1 MLVSLHIQNI
11 GLIDTIKI
19 PFRRGLNVL
28 SGETGAGKSMI
39 IGSLDALLGG
49 EMAKSLKREE
59 DSFIEGVF
67 ALEGMSSAIFD
78 CLEEL
83 GLPGEPE
90 LIISR
95 KVSGGRSVFRCNGQ
109 MITKAAVL
117 ELRARLLDIHSQ
129 REHQSLLQVKNHIL
143 MLDRYFA
150 KEITPLLEELRLLD
164 KQRREAEKALAE
176 LDMEESARLREVD
189 FLQFEIK
196 EIEEADLKPGEDQSL
211 GQELEVLQNSRQ
223 IQEALQAAM
232 EAVAGEY
239 GSHNQVG
246 QAAYGLQRVK
256 DYDERLTSLW
266 EQLLSAEDILHDVA
280 RETERYL
287 DTMDGYEERLF
298 EAEERMDVINSLKA
312 KHGNTIEEILAAL
325 PQKAERLAFLE
336 NIVKN
341 RQRRQQQM
349 AEIDQKMQA
358 KASELTAVRQKAAAQ
373 LRREMEERLG
383 ALNFNNNQFEVKI
396 ERKKQVQADGW
407 DEAVFYIST
416 NKGEAL
422 KPLVEIAS
430 GGELSRIML
439 ALKGIF
445 AAVDEIP
452 SLIFDEIDTGISGI
466 TAGMVGEQMKRLAAG
481 KQIFAISHLPQ
492 IVALGDAHYL
502 IYKEEVQNHT
512 HTEIIE
518 LDSEARVKELARLL
532 GGKNISKAVED
543 TAREMLGLTE

>member
-11 GLIDTIKI
+11 GLIDNIEI

-67 ALEGMSSAIFD
+67 ALEGMSPAIFD

-83 GLPGEPE
+83 GLSGEQE

-109 MITKAAVL
+109 MITKAAAL

-176 LDMEESARLREVD
+176 LNMEESARLREVD

-211 GQELEVLQNSRQ
+211 EQELEVLQNSRQ

-239 GSHNQVG
+239 GSRNQVG

-256 DYDERLTSLW
+256 DYDERLMSLW

-280 RETERYL
+280 REAERYL

-336 NIVKN
+336 DIVKN
-341 RQRRQQQM
+341 RQRRQRQM

-358 KASELTAVRQKAAAQ
+358 KAGELTAVRQKAAAQ
-373 LRREMEERLG
+373 LKREMEERLG

-407 DEAVFYIST
+407 DEAAFYIST

-439 ALKGIF
+439 AMKGIF

-512 HTEIIE
+512 RTEIIE

>member
-11 GLIDTIKI
+11 GLIDNIEI

-67 ALEGMSSAIFD
+67 ALEGMSPAIFD

-83 GLPGEPE
+83 GLSGEQE

-109 MITKAAVL
+109 MITKAAAL

-176 LDMEESARLREVD
+176 LNMEESARLREVD

-196 EIEEADLKPGEDQSL
+196 EIEEANLKPGEDQSL

-239 GSHNQVG
+239 GSRNQVG

-256 DYDERLTSLW
+256 DYDERLMSLW

-336 NIVKN
+336 DIVKN
-341 RQRRQQQM
+341 RQRRQRQM

-358 KASELTAVRQKAAAQ
+358 KAGELTTVRRKAADQ
-373 LRREMEERLG
+373 LKREMEERLG

-407 DEAVFYIST
+407 DEAAFYIST

-502 IYKEEVQNHT
+502 IYKRETQNHT

-543 TAREMLGLTE
+543 TAREMLGLN

>member
-11 GLIDTIKI
+11 GLIDNIEI

-83 GLPGEPE
+83 GLSGEQE

-109 MITKAAVL
+109 MITKAAAL

-176 LDMEESARLREVD
+176 LNMEESARLREVD

-211 GQELEVLQNSRQ
+211 EQELEVLQNSRQ

-239 GSHNQVG
+239 GSRNQVG

-256 DYDERLTSLW
+256 DYDERLMSLW

-336 NIVKN
+336 DIVKN
-341 RQRRQQQM
+341 RQRRQRQM

-358 KASELTAVRQKAAAQ
+358 KAGELTAVRQKAADQ
-373 LRREMEERLG
+373 LKREMEERLG

-407 DEAVFYIST
+407 DEAAFYIST

-502 IYKEEVQNHT
+502 IYKRETQNHT

-543 TAREMLGLTE
+543 TAREMLGLN

>member
-11 GLIDTIKI
+11 GLIDNIEI

-67 ALEGMSSAIFD
+67 ALEGMSPVIFD

-83 GLPGEPE
+83 GLSGEPE

-109 MITKAAVL
+109 MITKAAAL

-176 LDMEESARLREVD
+176 LNMEESARLREVD

-196 EIEEADLKPGEDQSL
+196 EIEEANLKPGEDQSL
-211 GQELEVLQNSRQ
+211 EQELEVLQNSRQ

-239 GSHNQVG
+239 GSRNQVG

-256 DYDERLTSLW
+256 DYDERLMSLW

-280 RETERYL
+280 REAERYL
-287 DTMDGYEERLF
+287 DTMGGYEERLF

-336 NIVKN
+336 DIVKN
-341 RQRRQQQM
+341 RQRRQRQM

-358 KASELTAVRQKAAAQ
+358 KAGELTAVRQKAADQ
-373 LRREMEERLG
+373 LKREMEERLG

-407 DEAVFYIST
+407 DEAAFYIST

-502 IYKEEVQNHT
+502 IYKRETQNHT

-543 TAREMLGLTE
+543 TAREMLGLN

>member
-11 GLIDTIKI
+11 GLIDNIEI

-67 ALEGMSSAIFD
+67 ALEGMSPAIFD
-78 CLEEL
+78 CLEKL
-83 GLPGEPE
+83 GLSGEQE

-109 MITKAAVL
+109 MITKTAVL

-176 LDMEESARLREVD
+176 LNMEESARLREVD

-196 EIEEADLKPGEDQSL
+196 EIEEANLKPGEDQSL
-211 GQELEVLQNSRQ
+211 EQELEVLQNSRQ

-239 GSHNQVG
+239 GSRNQVG

-256 DYDERLTSLW
+256 DYDERLMSLW

-336 NIVKN
+336 DIVKN
-341 RQRRQQQM
+341 RQRRQRQM

-358 KASELTAVRQKAAAQ
+358 KAGELTAVRRKAADQ
-373 LRREMEERLG
+373 LKREMEERLG

-407 DEAVFYIST
+407 DEAAFYIST

-439 ALKGIF
+439 AMKGIF

-502 IYKEEVQNHT
+502 IYKRETQNHT

-543 TAREMLGLTE
+543 TAREMLGLN

>member
-11 GLIDTIKI
+11 GLIDNIEI

-67 ALEGMSSAIFD
+67 ALEGMSPVIFD

-83 GLPGEPE
+83 GLSGEQE

-109 MITKAAVL
+109 MITKAAAL

-176 LDMEESARLREVD
+176 LNMEESARLREVD

-211 GQELEVLQNSRQ
+211 EQELEVLQNSRQ

-239 GSHNQVG
+239 GSRNQVG

-336 NIVKN
+336 DIVKN
-341 RQRRQQQM
+341 RQRRQRQM

-358 KASELTAVRQKAAAQ
+358 KAGELTAVRQKAADQ

-407 DEAVFYIST
+407 DEAAFYIST

-502 IYKEEVQNHT
+502 IYKRETQNHT

-543 TAREMLGLTE
+543 TAREMLGLN

>member
-11 GLIDTIKI
+11 GLIDNIEI

-67 ALEGMSSAIFD
+67 VLEGMSPAIFD
-78 CLEEL
+78 CLEKL
-83 GLPGEPE
+83 GLSGEQE

-109 MITKAAVL
+109 MITKAAAL

-176 LDMEESARLREVD
+176 LNMEESARLREVD

-196 EIEEADLKPGEDQSL
+196 EIEEANLKPGEDQSL
-211 GQELEVLQNSRQ
+211 EQELEVLQNSRQ

-232 EAVAGEY
+232 EAVVGEY
-239 GSHNQVG
+239 GSRNQVG

-336 NIVKN
+336 DIVKN
-341 RQRRQQQM
+341 RQRRQRQM

-358 KASELTAVRQKAAAQ
+358 KAGELTTVRRKAADQ
-373 LRREMEERLG
+373 LKREMEERLG

-407 DEAVFYIST
+407 DEAAFYIST

-502 IYKEEVQNHT
+502 IYKRETQNHT

-543 TAREMLGLTE
+543 TAREMLGLN

>member
-11 GLIDTIKI
+11 GLIDNIEI

-67 ALEGMSSAIFD
+67 ALEGMSPAIFD

-83 GLPGEPE
+83 GLSGEQE

-109 MITKAAVL
+109 MITKAAAL

-143 MLDRYFA
+143 MIDRYFA

-176 LDMEESARLREVD
+176 LNMEESARLREVD

-196 EIEEADLKPGEDQSL
+196 EIEEANLKPGEDQSL
-211 GQELEVLQNSRQ
+211 EQELEVLQNSRQ

-239 GSHNQVG
+239 GSRNQVG

-256 DYDERLTSLW
+256 DYDERLMSLW

-280 RETERYL
+280 REAERYL

-336 NIVKN
+336 DIVKN
-341 RQRRQQQM
+341 RQRRQRQM

-358 KASELTAVRQKAAAQ
+358 KAGELTAVRQKAADQ
-373 LRREMEERLG
+373 LKREMEERLG

-407 DEAVFYIST
+407 DEAAFYIST

-502 IYKEEVQNHT
+502 IYKRETQNHT

-543 TAREMLGLTE
+543 TAREMLGLN

>member
-11 GLIDTIKI
+11 GLIDNIEI

-67 ALEGMSSAIFD
+67 VLEEMSPAIFD
-78 CLEEL
+78 CLEKL
-83 GLPGEPE
+83 GLSGEQE

-109 MITKAAVL
+109 MITKTAVL

-164 KQRREAEKALAE
+164 KQRREAEKELAE
-176 LDMEESARLREVD
+176 LDMEESVRLREVD

-239 GSHNQVG
+239 GSRNQVG

-336 NIVKN
+336 DIVKN
-341 RQRRQQQM
+341 RQRRQRQM

-358 KASELTAVRQKAAAQ
+358 KAGELTTVRRKAADQ
-373 LRREMEERLG
+373 LKREMEERLS

-407 DEAVFYIST
+407 DEAAFYIST

-502 IYKEEVQNHT
+502 IYKRETQNHT

-543 TAREMLGLTE
+543 TAREMLGLN

>member
-11 GLIDTIKI
+11 GLIDNIEI

-67 ALEGMSSAIFD
+67 ALEGMSPAIFD

-83 GLPGEPE
+83 GLSGEQE

-109 MITKAAVL
+109 MITKAAAL

-176 LDMEESARLREVD
+176 LNMEESARLREVD

-196 EIEEADLKPGEDQSL
+196 EIEEANLKPGEDQSL
-211 GQELEVLQNSRQ
+211 EQELEVLQNSQQ

-239 GSHNQVG
+239 GSRNQVG

-256 DYDERLTSLW
+256 DYDERLMSLW

-336 NIVKN
+336 DIVKN
-341 RQRRQQQM
+341 RQRRERQM

-358 KASELTAVRQKAAAQ
+358 KAGELTTVRRKAADQ
-373 LRREMEERLG
+373 LKREMEERLG

-407 DEAVFYIST
+407 DEAAFYIST

-502 IYKEEVQNHT
+502 IYKRETQNHT

-543 TAREMLGLTE
+543 TAREMLGLN

>member
-11 GLIDTIKI
+11 GLIDNIEI

-67 ALEGMSSAIFD
+67 ALEGMSPVIFD

-83 GLPGEPE
+83 GLSGEQE

-109 MITKAAVL
+109 MITKAAAL

-176 LDMEESARLREVD
+176 LNMEESARLREVD

-196 EIEEADLKPGEDQSL
+196 EIEEANLKPGEDQSL
-211 GQELEVLQNSRQ
+211 EQELEVLQNSRQ

-239 GSHNQVG
+239 GSRNQVG

-256 DYDERLTSLW
+256 DYDERLMSLW

-336 NIVKN
+336 DIVKN
-341 RQRRQQQM
+341 RQRRQRQM

-358 KASELTAVRQKAAAQ
+358 KAGELTAVRQKAADQ
-373 LRREMEERLG
+373 LKREMEERLG

-407 DEAVFYIST
+407 DEAAFYIST

-502 IYKEEVQNHT
+502 IYKRETQNHT

-543 TAREMLGLTE
+543 TAREMLGLN

>member
-67 ALEGMSSAIFD
+67 ALEGMSPAIFD

-83 GLPGEPE
+83 GLSGEPE

-109 MITKAAVL
+109 MITKAAAL

-164 KQRREAEKALAE
+164 KQRREAEKVLAE
-176 LDMEESARLREVD
+176 LNMEESARLREVD

-196 EIEEADLKPGEDQSL
+196 EIEEANLKPGEDQSL
-211 GQELEVLQNSRQ
+211 EQELEVLQNSRQ

-232 EAVAGEY
+232 EAVVGEY
-239 GSHNQVG
+239 GSRNQVG

-256 DYDERLTSLW
+256 DYDERLMSLW

-280 RETERYL
+280 REAERYL

-336 NIVKN
+336 DIVKN
-341 RQRRQQQM
+341 RQRRQRQM

-358 KASELTAVRQKAAAQ
+358 KAGELTAVRQKAADQ
-373 LRREMEERLG
+373 LKREMEERLG

-407 DEAVFYIST
+407 DEAAFYIST

-502 IYKEEVQNHT
+502 IYKRETQNHT

-543 TAREMLGLTE
+543 TAREMLGLN

>member
-11 GLIDTIKI
+11 GLIDNIEI

-67 ALEGMSSAIFD
+67 ALEGMSPAIFD

-83 GLPGEPE
+83 GLSGEQE

-109 MITKAAVL
+109 MITKAAAL

-176 LDMEESARLREVD
+176 LNMEESARLREVD

-196 EIEEADLKPGEDQSL
+196 EIEEANLKPGEDQSL
-211 GQELEVLQNSRQ
+211 EQELEVLQNSRQ

-239 GSHNQVG
+239 GSRNQVG

-256 DYDERLTSLW
+256 DYDERLMSLW

-280 RETERYL
+280 REAERYL

-336 NIVKN
+336 DIVKN
-341 RQRRQQQM
+341 RQRRQRQM

-358 KASELTAVRQKAAAQ
+358 KAGELTTVRRKAADQ
-373 LRREMEERLG
+373 LKREMKERLS
-383 ALNFNNNQFEVKI
+383 ALNFNNKQFEVKI

-407 DEAVFYIST
+407 DEAAFYIST

-502 IYKEEVQNHT
+502 IYKRETQNHT

-518 LDSEARVKELARLL
+518 LDSEARVKELARLM

-543 TAREMLGLTE
+543 TAREMLGLAE

>member
-11 GLIDTIKI
+11 GLIDNIEI

-67 ALEGMSSAIFD
+67 ALEGMSPAIFD

-83 GLPGEPE
+83 GLSGEPE

-109 MITKAAVL
+109 MITKAAAL

-164 KQRREAEKALAE
+164 KQRREAEKVLAE
-176 LDMEESARLREVD
+176 LNMEESARLREVD

-196 EIEEADLKPGEDQSL
+196 EIEEANLKPGEDQSL
-211 GQELEVLQNSRQ
+211 EQELEVLQNSRQ

-232 EAVAGEY
+232 EAVVGEY
-239 GSHNQVG
+239 GSRNQVG

-256 DYDERLTSLW
+256 DYDERLMSLW

-280 RETERYL
+280 REAERYL

-336 NIVKN
+336 DIVKN
-341 RQRRQQQM
+341 RQRRQRQM

-358 KASELTAVRQKAAAQ
+358 KAGELTAVRQKAADQ
-373 LRREMEERLG
+373 LKREMEERLG

-407 DEAVFYIST
+407 DEAAFYIST

-502 IYKEEVQNHT
+502 IYKRETQNHT

-543 TAREMLGLTE
+543 TAREMLGLN

>member
-11 GLIDTIKI
+11 GLIDNIEI

-67 ALEGMSSAIFD
+67 ALEGMSPAIFD

-83 GLPGEPE
+83 GLSGEQE

-109 MITKAAVL
+109 MITKAAAL

-176 LDMEESARLREVD
+176 LNMEESARLREVD

-196 EIEEADLKPGEDQSL
+196 EIEEANLKPGEDQSL
-211 GQELEVLQNSRQ
+211 EQELEVLQNSRQ

-239 GSHNQVG
+239 GSRNQVG

-256 DYDERLTSLW
+256 DYDERLMSLW

-336 NIVKN
+336 DIVKN
-341 RQRRQQQM
+341 RQRRQRQM

-358 KASELTAVRQKAAAQ
+358 KAGELTTVRRKAADQ
-373 LRREMEERLG
+373 LKREMEERLG

-407 DEAVFYIST
+407 DEAAFYIST

-502 IYKEEVQNHT
+502 IYKRETQNHT

-543 TAREMLGLTE
+543 TAREMLGLN

>member
-11 GLIDTIKI
+11 GLIDNIEI

-67 ALEGMSSAIFD
+67 VLEGMSPAIFD
-78 CLEEL
+78 CLEKL
-83 GLPGEPE
+83 GLSGEQE

-109 MITKAAVL
+109 MITKTAVL

-176 LDMEESARLREVD
+176 LNMEESARLREVD

-196 EIEEADLKPGEDQSL
+196 EIEEANLKPGEDQSL
-211 GQELEVLQNSRQ
+211 EQELEVLQNSRQ

-232 EAVAGEY
+232 EAVVGEY
-239 GSHNQVG
+239 GSRNQVG

-336 NIVKN
+336 DIVKN
-341 RQRRQQQM
+341 RQRRQRQM

-358 KASELTAVRQKAAAQ
+358 KAGELTTVRRKAADQ
-373 LRREMEERLG
+373 LKREMEERLS

-407 DEAVFYIST
+407 DEAAFYIST

-502 IYKEEVQNHT
+502 IYKRETQNHT

-543 TAREMLGLTE
+543 TAREMLGLN

>member
-11 GLIDTIKI
+11 GLIDNIEI

-67 ALEGMSSAIFD
+67 ALEGMSPVIFD

-83 GLPGEPE
+83 GLSGEQE

-109 MITKAAVL
+109 MITKAAAL

-176 LDMEESARLREVD
+176 LNMEESARLREVD

-196 EIEEADLKPGEDQSL
+196 EIEEANLKPGEDQSL
-211 GQELEVLQNSRQ
+211 EQELEVLQNSRQ

-239 GSHNQVG
+239 GSRNQVG

-256 DYDERLTSLW
+256 DYDERLMSLW

-280 RETERYL
+280 REAERYL

-336 NIVKN
+336 DIVKN
-341 RQRRQQQM
+341 RQRRQRQM

-358 KASELTAVRQKAAAQ
+358 KAGELTAVRQKAADQ
-373 LRREMEERLG
+373 LKREMEERLG

-407 DEAVFYIST
+407 DEAAFYIST

-502 IYKEEVQNHT
+502 IYKRETQNHT

-543 TAREMLGLTE
+543 TAREMLGLN

>member
-11 GLIDTIKI
+11 GLIDNIEI

-67 ALEGMSSAIFD
+67 ALEGMSPAIFD

-83 GLPGEPE
+83 GLSGEQE

-109 MITKAAVL
+109 MITKAAAL

-176 LDMEESARLREVD
+176 LNMEESARLREVD

-196 EIEEADLKPGEDQSL
+196 EIEEANLKPGEDQSL
-211 GQELEVLQNSRQ
+211 EQELEVLQNSRQ

-239 GSHNQVG
+239 GSRNQVG

-256 DYDERLTSLW
+256 DYDERLMSLW

-280 RETERYL
+280 REAERYL
-287 DTMDGYEERLF
+287 DTMGGYEERLF

-336 NIVKN
+336 DIVKN
-341 RQRRQQQM
+341 RQRRQRQM

-358 KASELTAVRQKAAAQ
+358 KAGELTAVRRKAADQ
-373 LRREMEERLG
+373 LKREMEERLG

-407 DEAVFYIST
+407 DEAAFYIST

-502 IYKEEVQNHT
+502 IYKRETQNHT

-543 TAREMLGLTE
+543 TAREMLGLN

>member
-11 GLIDTIKI
+11 GLIDNIEI

-67 ALEGMSSAIFD
+67 ALEGMSPAIFD

-83 GLPGEPE
+83 GLSGEQE

-109 MITKAAVL
+109 MITKAAAL

-176 LDMEESARLREVD
+176 LNMEESARLREVD

-196 EIEEADLKPGEDQSL
+196 EIEEANLKPGEDQSL
-211 GQELEVLQNSRQ
+211 EQELEVLQNSRQ

-239 GSHNQVG
+239 GSRNQVG

-256 DYDERLTSLW
+256 DYDERLMSLW

-280 RETERYL
+280 REAERYL

-336 NIVKN
+336 DIVKN
-341 RQRRQQQM
+341 RQRRQRQM

-358 KASELTAVRQKAAAQ
+358 KAGELTAVRRKAADQ
-373 LRREMEERLG
+373 LKREMEERLG

-407 DEAVFYIST
+407 DEAAFYIST

-502 IYKEEVQNHT
+502 IYKRETQNHT

-543 TAREMLGLTE
+543 TAREMLGLN

>member
-11 GLIDTIKI
+11 GLIDNIEI

-67 ALEGMSSAIFD
+67 ALERMSPAIFD
-78 CLEEL
+78 CLEKL
-83 GLPGEPE
+83 GLSGEQE

-109 MITKAAVL
+109 MITKTAVL

-176 LDMEESARLREVD
+176 LNMEESARLREVD

-196 EIEEADLKPGEDQSL
+196 EIEEANLKPGEDQSL
-211 GQELEVLQNSRQ
+211 EQELEVLQNSRQ

-239 GSHNQVG
+239 GSRNQVG

-256 DYDERLTSLW
+256 DYDERLMSLW

-336 NIVKN
+336 DIVKN
-341 RQRRQQQM
+341 RQRRQRQM
-349 AEIDQKMQA
+349 AEIDQKMQV
-358 KASELTAVRQKAAAQ
+358 KAGELTAVRRKAADQ
-373 LRREMEERLG
+373 LKREMEERLG

-407 DEAVFYIST
+407 DEIEFYIST
-416 NKGEAL
+416 NKGEAV
-422 KPLVEIAS
+422 KPLIEIAS

-502 IYKEEVQNHT
+502 IYKRETQNHT

-543 TAREMLGLTE
+543 TAREMLGLN

>member
-11 GLIDTIKI
+11 GLIDNIEI

-67 ALEGMSSAIFD
+67 ALEGMSPAIFD

-83 GLPGEPE
+83 GLSGEQE

-109 MITKAAVL
+109 MITKAAAL

-176 LDMEESARLREVD
+176 LNMEESARLREVD

-196 EIEEADLKPGEDQSL
+196 EIEEANLKPGEDQSL
-211 GQELEVLQNSRQ
+211 EQELEVLQNSRQ

-239 GSHNQVG
+239 GSRNQVG

-336 NIVKN
+336 DIVKN
-341 RQRRQQQM
+341 RQRRQRQM

-358 KASELTAVRQKAAAQ
+358 KAGELTTVRRKAADQ
-373 LRREMEERLG
+373 LKREMEERLG

-407 DEAVFYIST
+407 DEAAFYIST

-502 IYKEEVQNHT
+502 IYKRETQNHT